1 MKKCTSFIFLLL
13 FVASTVSAQKKAL
26 NYFLPEGKYDSSI
39 PTPEE
44 FLGYQVGEW
53 HVSHDQLKF
62 YMRELA
68 EKSDRVQLN
77 EYARTYEGRHLQC
90 LTITSKG
97 NFKNLDKIKKQH
109 QDLADPDKSGKV
121 NIDKLPSVIYQGYS
135 VHGNESS
142 GGNAALLVAYYLA
155 ASESSEV
162 KELLENVVILLD
174 PCMNPDGFHR
184 FSTWANSHKSFNLN
198 PDPNG
203 REFSEVWPGGRTNH
217 YWFDLNRDWLLVQH
231 PESRGRINIYHEW
244 KPNILTDHH
253 EMGSNSTYFFQP
265 GVPARTNPITPQ
277 KNQDLTKKIG
287 TFHAAELNKVGSF
300 YYSEESF
307 DDFYYGKGSTYPDV
321 NGGIGILFEQASSR
335 GHLRQTSNGLLSF
348 AFTIRNQVLTSLST
362 QKAALSLRKELLE
375 YKKEFYN
382 TARDQAKSNNVKAYV
397 FGDAHDNSRAASFI
411 DMLNRHKITVHQIGK
426 DLTIKGQKFSKEHA
440 YVVPVNQAQSR
451 LIMAMFETR
460 TEFKDSIFYDVS
472 TWTMPLAFN
481 LDYAALDNGS
491 FKGNLLGN
499 KITAVDKKLV
509 PVGKSNYA
517 YLFRWDDY
525 YAPKAMNLLLK
536 KGLIAKVAQKE
547 FSIPLKNGVANFPQ
561 GTIMIPVQ
569 NQPMSSDLLHQTVKS
584 ISEQTSIDFHDVN
597 TGLTPTGIDLG
608 SPNFALVKKP
618 KTMVV
623 GGDGASSYEVGE
635 VWHLLDQRYEM
646 PPTVVEGKAIAR
658 LNLNSYTSIIMTDG
672 SHGSISQ
679 AGVKKIKSWL
689 SDGGTLICTRGAVRW
704 AKSKKLANINYKT
717 ASPSKQKAKDEN
729 NKRRPYEKAS
739 RDRGANVI
747 GGAIFEV
754 EMDLTHPLAYGYHD
768 EKLAS
773 FHKGTTFM
781 KPGKNAYSTPLVFSN
796 NALLS
801 GYISKKNEQLI
812 NNSAAAI
819 VTGIGRGRVI
829 CFADNPN
836 FRAFWYGTNK
846 LMANAIFFG
855 NLISGATVESAPGA
869 PKKEEKKADD
879 GHGHGHQH

>member
-1 MKKCTSFIFLLL
+1 MKRFTSVIFLL
-13 FVASTVSAQKKAL
+13 FFIASSLSAQKKAL
-26 NYFLPEGKYDSSI
+26 NYFLPEGNYNSDI

-44 FLGYQVGEW
+44 FLGYQIGEW

-90 LTITSKG
+90 LTITSKD
-97 NFKNLDKIKKQH
+97 NFQNLAKIKKQH
-109 QDLADPDKSGKV
+109 QELADPDKSGKV
-121 NIDKLPSVIYQGYS
+121 NIDNLPAVIYQGYS

-155 ASESSEV
+155 AAERSEV
-162 KELLENVVILLD
+162 NELLENVVILLD

-231 PESRGRINIYHEW
+231 PESQGRINIYQDW

-253 EMGSNSTYFFQP
+253 EMGSNNTYFFQP

-287 TFHAAELNKVGSF
+287 AFHAEELNKVGSF

-348 AFTIRNQVLTSLST
+348 PFTIRNQVLTSFST
-362 QKAALSLRKELLE
+362 QKAAFSLRRELLD
-375 YKKEFYN
+375 YKRAFYK
-382 TARDQAKSNNVKAYV
+382 TARNQAKSNPVKAFV
-397 FGDAHDNSRAASFI
+397 FGDEHDNSRAASFI
-411 DMLNRHKITVHQIGK
+411 DMLHRHKIKVYQIGK
-426 DLTIKGQKFSKEHA
+426 DLTIKRQQFLKERA
-440 YVVPVNQAQSR
+440 YVVPLNQAQSR

-460 TEFKDSIFYDVS
+460 KEFKDSIFYDVS

-491 FKGNLLGN
+491 FKGNLLGDQ
-499 KITAVDKKLV
+499 ITAVKNKSFAV
-509 PVGKSNYA
+509 AKSNYA

-525 YAPKAMNLLLK
+525 YAPKAMNLLLQ
-536 KGLIAKVAQKE
+536 KGLMAKVAKKP
-547 FSIPLKNGVANFPQ
+547 FSIPLKNGIVDFPQ

-569 NQPMSSDLLHQTVKS
+569 NQPMDAAALHRTIESVSQQTNMA
-584 ISEQTSIDFHDVN
+584 FHDVH

-618 KTMVV
+618 KPMVI
-623 GGDGASSYEVGE
+623 GGDGTYSYEVGE

-646 PPTVVEGKAIAR
+646 PPTVVEGKAIAGT
-658 LNLNSYTSIIMTDG
+658 NLTAYTAIIMTDG
-672 SHGSISQ
+672 SHSSISKN
-679 AGVKKIKSWL
+679 GVAKIKSWL
-689 SDGGTLICTRGAVRW
+689 SNGGTLICTRSAVRW
-704 AKSKKLANINYKT
+704 AKSKKLANITYKT
-717 ASPSKQKAKDEN
+717 GTPSRKNRKKET
-729 NKRRPYEKAS
+729 KRRPYIKAS
-739 RDRGANVI
+739 PDRGAHVI

-754 EMDLTHPLAYGYHD
+754 EMDLTHPLTYGYHD
-768 EKLAS
+768 SKLAS

-781 KPGKNAYSTPLVFSN
+781 EPGKNAYSTPLVFTK

-801 GYISKKNEQLI
+801 GYISKRNEKLI

-855 NLISGATVESAPGA
+855 NQISGATVESAPGNA
-869 PKKEEKKADD
+869 KKEEKEEDD
-879 GHGHGHQH
+879 GHGHQH

>member
-1 MKKCTSFIFLLL
+1 MKKYTSFIFLFL
-13 FVASTVSAQKKAL
+13 FVANAVSAQKKAL
-26 NYFLPEGKYDSSI
+26 NYFLPEGEYDSSI

-68 EKSDRVQLN
+68 DKSDRVELN

-90 LTITSKG
+90 LTITSKD
-97 NFKNLDKIKKQH
+97 NFKNLDQIKKQH
-109 QDLADPDKSGKV
+109 QDLADPDKSRKV
-121 NIDKLPSVIYQGYS
+121 NIDQLPSVIYQGYS

-155 ASESSEV
+155 AAQSDEV
-162 KELLENVVILLD
+162 IELLENVVILLD

-335 GHLRQTSNGLLSF
+335 GHLRQTTNGLLSF
-348 AFTIRNQVLTSLST
+348 PFTIRNQVLTSLST
-362 QKAALSLRKELLE
+362 QKAGLSLRKELLE
-375 YKKEFYN
+375 YKREFYK

-397 FGDAHDNSRAASFI
+397 FGDAHDDSRAASFI
-411 DMLNRHKITVHQIGK
+411 DMLNRHKITVHKIGK
-426 DLTIKGQKFSKEHA
+426 DVTVKGQKFLKEHA
-440 YVVPVNQAQSR
+440 YVVPANQAQYR
-451 LIMAMFETR
+451 LITAMFETR
-460 TEFKDSIFYDVS
+460 TEFKDSLFYDVS

-481 LDYAALDNGS
+481 LDYAALDNSS
-491 FKGNLLGN
+491 FKGNLLGD
-499 KITAVDKKLV
+499 KITSVDKKAASLE
-509 PVGKSNYA
+509 KSNYA

-536 KGLIAKVAQKE
+536 RGLIAKVSQKA
-547 FSIPLKNGVANFPQ
+547 FSIPLGNEVVDFPQ

-569 NQPMSSDLLHQTVKS
+569 NQPMNSNALFQIIKAVSQQTN
-584 ISEQTSIDFHDVN
+584 INFHNVN
-597 TGLTPTGIDLG
+597 TGLTPRGIDLG

-618 KTMVV
+618 KTIVIA
-623 GGDGASSYEVGE
+623 GDGASSYEVGE

-646 PPTVVEGKAIAR
+646 PPTILEGKAVAR
-658 LNLNSYTSIIMTDG
+658 TNLSSYTAIIMTDG
-672 SHGSISQ
+672 SFSSISES
-679 AGVKKIKSWL
+679 GVAKIKSWL
-689 SDGGTLICTRGAVRW
+689 QNGGTLICTRGAVRW
-704 AKSKKLANINYKT
+704 AKSKKLANIEYKT
-717 ASPSKQKAKDEN
+717 STSSKNKEHKSS
-729 NKRRPYEKAS
+729 KRRPYGKAS

-754 EMDLTHPLAYGYHD
+754 KMDLTHPLTYGYHD
-768 EKLAS
+768 SKLAS

-781 KPGKNAYSTPLVFSN
+781 KAGKNPYSTPLMFSN
-796 NALLS
+796 KALLS
-801 GYISKKNEQLI
+801 GYISKRNEQLI

-855 NLISGATVESAPGA
+855 NQISGATVESAPGN
-869 PKKEEKKADD
+869 PKKEEEESGDA
-879 GHGHGHQH
+879 HGHGHQH